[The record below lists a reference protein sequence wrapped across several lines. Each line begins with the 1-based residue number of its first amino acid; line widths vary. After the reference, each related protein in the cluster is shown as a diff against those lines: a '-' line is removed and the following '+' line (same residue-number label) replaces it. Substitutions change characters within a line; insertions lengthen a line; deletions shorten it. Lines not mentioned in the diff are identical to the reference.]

1 MQKFNREIV
10 SLMQLRNLEQFI
22 YAKGGHIDDVV
33 NQLGTYKVTYTLP
46 NDEREE
52 SK

>member
-10 SLMQLRNLEQFI
+10 SLVELRNLEHFI
-22 YAKGGHIDDVV
+22 YAKGGHIDNVI
-33 NQLGTYKVTYTLP
+33 NQLGTYRVTYTLP
-46 NDEREE
+46 NEEE